1 MKGSPV
7 LWFSKTSE
15 AKYKRRLFRN
25 YLAVAVIPA
34 SVFFIFGTVSF
45 LLSLNYMFHEISVI
59 NRASLEES
67 RNAVENVLKESDA
80 VILGMSTDP
89 IFFSQADRL
98 LGSPLQTLEDV
109 RLRASVLGTLK
120 SAVNVHPY
128 IQSIY
133 VYIPHPSNL
142 IATSSDDVVP
152 ISMFPDT
159 KWIEIGEERRQELS
173 SHIEARTVEP
183 YPGISLQFNY
193 LTIFRNILSSAGF
206 VNKGLI
212 ALNLNMEY
220 LETLMASHLSSGLGL
235 VMLLDSSGSVLAKAG
250 NDESEVS
257 KGSHLV
263 YEIPLKGY
271 PFSLRTIIPKMVY
284 YRLPITLGIISI
296 LSTLSALV
304 IGLGIAYGLSR
315 RSFHNIAEIVDII
328 HAAECGEPLPSP
340 KVSPKNGYHDLI
352 YSILKSFMEQRYLQ
366 LQLSERGLQ
375 AKTLE
380 LLALQHQMN
389 PHFLFN
395 TLTSISCK
403 ALALTGGYNSVTEMI
418 EHLAQILHYAQGSD
432 GQPVSIE
439 EELIYIE
446 HYIDI
451 LSSRYKDDFTVEW
464 HVEEIVRAARCIKL
478 LFQPLIENAIYHGIR
493 EAEGK
498 RCIVVEAR
506 LVDED
511 VLVSVED
518 NGVGMNAMRLA
529 EVRNRIKSM
538 EHLDYHIGLY
548 NTARRLYLQYGE
560 AAEVKI
566 ESEEGRG
573 TKVTLRFPFLE
584 VSVR

>member
-1 MKGSPV
+1 M
-7 LWFSKTSE
+7 LWFSKTAD

-34 SVFFIFGTVSF
+34 SIFFIFGTVSF
-45 LLSLNYMFHEISVI
+45 LLSLNYMFHEISLI
-59 NRASLEES
+59 NRASLEET
-67 RNAVENVLKESDA
+67 RNAVETVMKESDA

-152 ISMFPDT
+152 ISMFHDT
-159 KWIEIGEERRQELS
+159 KWIEIGESRKQELN

-183 YPGISLQFNY
+183 YPGISLQFHY
-193 LTIFRNILSSAGF
+193 LTLFRNILSSAGF
-206 VNKGLI
+206 ANKGLL
-212 ALNLNMEY
+212 ALNINMEY
-220 LETLMASHLSSGLGL
+220 IEALMTSHLSSESGL
-235 VMLLDSSGSVLAKAG
+235 VMLLDASGDVLVKAG
-250 NDESEVS
+250 RDDTEVS
-257 KGSHLV
+257 NGSYMV
-263 YEIPLKGY
+263 YEIPLKEF
-271 PFSLRTIIPKMVY
+271 PFFLRIVIPKTVY

-296 LSTLSALV
+296 LSTLSAL
-304 IGLGIAYGLSR
+304 ILGLGIAYGLSR
-315 RSFHNIAEIVDII
+315 RSFRNIAEIVDII

-340 KVSPKNGYHDLI
+340 QVSQKNGYHDLI

-366 LQLSERGLQ
+366 LQLSERSLQ

-403 ALALTGGYNSVTEMI
+403 ALALTEGHNSVTEMI

-432 GQPVSIE
+432 GQLVTLE

-451 LSSRYKDDFTVEW
+451 QASRYKDVFTVEW
-464 HVEEIVRAARCIKL
+464 HVEEIVRAAQSIKL
-478 LFQPLIENAIYHGIR
+478 LFQPLIENAIDHGIR

-498 RCIVVEAR
+498 RRIVVEAR
-506 LVDED
+506 LVDDD
-511 VLVSVED
+511 VIVSVED
-518 NGVGMNAMRLA
+518 NGVGMNPMRLA
-529 EVRNRIKSM
+529 EVRNRMKSM

-548 NTARRLYLQYGE
+548 NTARRLHLRYGE

-566 ESEEGRG
+566 ESEEGLG

-584 VSVR
+584 VAVR